1 MSPSR
6 YHPALR
12 SLHWL
17 IAVLV
22 IAALFFATFVM
33 APRPNAD
40 PAKLFMLAKHI
51 AAGLAVLLLTLVR
64 LGVRPRTR
72 RPAPVLSGISLA
84 DRIVPYVHRVFDAL
98 LLAVTGSGIALAL
111 ASHLPAALLGGRVS
125 ALPATFATLPAH
137 ALHVFV
143 ARVLAGVVALHVVGA
158 FYHQVI
164 LRDGLFGRMAPA
176 LGRSR

>member
-1 MSPSR
+1 M
-6 YHPALR
+6 
-12 SLHWL
+12 
-17 IAVLV
+17 LV

-40 PAKLFMLAKHI
+40 PAKLFMLAKHM
-51 AAGLAVLLLTLVR
+51 AAGLVVLLLTLVR

-84 DRIVPYVHRVFDAL
+84 DRIVPHVHRVFDAL

-111 ASHLPAALLGGRVS
+111 AGHLPAAVLGSRG

-158 FYHQVI
+158 FYHQFI

>member
-40 PAKLFMLAKHI
+40 PAKLFMLAKHM
-51 AAGLAVLLLTLVR
+51 AAGLTVLLLTLVR

-111 ASHLPAALLGGRVS
+111 ASHLPAAVLGSRG

-158 FYHQVI
+158 LYHQFI

>member
-33 APRPNAD
+33 APHSNAD
-40 PAKLFMLAKHI
+40 PAKRFMLAKHM
-51 AAGLAVLLLTLVR
+51 AAGVLVLLLTLVR

-98 LLAVTGSGIALAL
+98 LLAVTGSGLALAL
-111 ASHLPAALLGGRVS
+111 AAHLPAALLGKAG
-125 ALPATFATLPAH
+125 LPPSFAAIPAH
-137 ALHVFV
+137 ALHVSA
-143 ARVLAGVVALHVVGA
+143 ARVLAGFVALHVVGA
-158 FYHQVI
+158 FYHQFI
-164 LRDGLFGRMAPA
+164 LRDGLFSRMAPA